1 MQQVLSNLKIKS
13 QIMLGSGVILF
24 ILVVV
29 GGLSFF
35 NFQRADHEFTLFS
48 HAAEEAAIAAK
59 IEVQFFKLQSVAAS
73 FSKANSD
80 AAMAKFRTVGPK
92 LNETIAKAK
101 KLIKNKEHAEKVHE
115 IEVALGEYLHEF
127 EQLTQT
133 FTEQQTLLAEV
144 VRPNGEKMIV
154 DLEGIIRAAVEEDNQ
169 EAVTYTNLSLKHLLL
184 AQLHF
189 FEMVADGSEVAA
201 EKALQEFAL
210 FQKGLDALKGTLH
223 TKEEKDL
230 YAETE
235 ELFHKY
241 EAAFEKAHE
250 EQKII
255 DNLTQVEMPK
265 RAAIIIKD
273 AEWLEH
279 EAIKI
284 EHEVAEAAHEEIFLA
299 ELEIVIIG
307 LVGLALG
314 VALSVFMAGNL
325 SNPIRAMT
333 DTMSSLANGERD
345 VDIPGIERKDEIGE
359 MSESVAVFKEG
370 LIEAERLRAEEE
382 EKVKAQLIRTQKI
395 EELNAAFE
403 MSSGQAIETVSSA
416 AEEMR
421 ATAETMSGTAD
432 RANEQATTVAAAAEQ
447 AAVNVQTVAAAAE
460 ELSASIGEINHQV
473 TQSTTISQ
481 SAVEEA
487 NQAST
492 QVGELVNAAQRIG
505 EVVNMITDIAEQT
518 NLLAL
523 NATIE
528 AARAGDA
535 GKGFAVVASEVKSLA
550 GQTAK
555 ATDEISTQI
564 ADIQS
569 STEQAS
575 TAIGGISN
583 VIGTISEISSAIAAA
598 VEEQSAATQEI
609 ARNIE
614 QAAAGTTEVTSSIV
628 HVTQAADE
636 TRNAAG
642 QVVEAAGEL
651 AGQATSLRDDVSTY
665 LSNISAA

>member
-1 MQQVLSNLKIKS
+1 L
-13 QIMLGSGVILF
+13 
-24 ILVVV
+24 
-29 GGLSFF
+29 
-35 NFQRADHEFTLFS
+35 
-48 HAAEEAAIAAK
+48 
-59 IEVQFFKLQSVAAS
+59 
-73 FSKANSD
+73 
-80 AAMAKFRTVGPK
+80 
-92 LNETIAKAK
+92 
-101 KLIKNKEHAEKVHE
+101 HE

-127 EQLTQT
+127 ELLTQT

-144 VRPNGEKMIV
+144 VRPSGDKMIV

-169 EAVTYTNLSLKHLLL
+169 DAVTYTNLSLKHLLL

-189 FEMVADGSEVAA
+189 FEMIADGSEMAA
-201 EKALQEFAL
+201 EKALHEFVL
-210 FQKGLDALKGTLH
+210 FQGGLNALKGSLH
-223 TKEEKDL
+223 TQEEKDL

-235 ELFHKY
+235 ELFHRY

-250 EQKII
+250 EQRVIN
-255 DNLTQVEMPK
+255 NLTRVEMPK

-279 EAIKI
+279 EAIRI
-284 EHEVAEAAHEEIFLA
+284 EHEVSAAAHEEITLA
-299 ELEIVIIG
+299 EIEIIVIGLIG
-307 LVGLALG
+307 LVLG
-314 VALSVFMAGNL
+314 VALSIFMAGSL
-325 SNPIRAMT
+325 SKPIRAMT
-333 DTMSSLANGERD
+333 ATMSALSHGDRD
-345 VDIPGIERKDEIGE
+345 VEIPGTERHDEIGE
-359 MSESVAVFKEG
+359 MSESVLVFKEG
-370 LIEAERLRAEEE
+370 LVEAERLRAEEE
-382 EKVKAQLIRTQKI
+382 EKVKAKLARTQRI
-395 EELNAAFE
+395 DELNAEFE
-403 MSSGQAIETVSSA
+403 TTTGHAIQTVSSA

-432 RANEQATTVAAAAEQ
+432 RTNEQATTVAAAAEQ

-487 NQAST
+487 DRASM
-492 QVGELVNAAQRIG
+492 QVGELVSTAQRIG
-505 EVVNMITDIAEQT
+505 EVVNLITDIAEQT

-535 GKGFAVVASEVKSLA
+535 GKGFAVVAAEVKSLA

-569 STEQAS
+569 STEHAS

-583 VIGTISEISSAIAAA
+583 VIGTINEISSAIAAA

-614 QAAAGTTEVTSSIV
+614 QASAGTTEVTSSIV
-628 HVTQAADE
+628 HVTQAA
-636 TRNAAG
+636 
-642 QVVEAAGEL
+642 GEL
-651 AGQATSLRDDVSTY
+651 AGQATTLQDDVSTY
-665 LSNISAA
+665 LTNIRTA